1 MRHNQPV
8 TTTEYRIQPGQSIVS
23 KTDTKGRITYV
34 NPTFVEVSGFSEVEL
49 LGKAH
54 NLVRHPAMP
63 PEAFADMWRTL
74 QGGEPWTG
82 LVKNRCKNGDFYW
95 VVANVA
101 PIRERGQITGYMS
114 VRTAPTREQVETAS
128 ALYRKFTDNEARGL
142 AIVRGR
148 VVRLRVV
155 ERQFRMRVFRLW
167 DVGHG
172 RYLEVVVGVRVV
184 VVRGVTLPVVRGS
197 SPPRPAAGFSLGVA
211 VAARRRPISSPRS
224 GRAGRSA
231 RRPRWAVPM
240 GSRAR

>member
-128 ALYRKFTDNEARGL
+128 ALYRKFTDNEAHGL

-148 VVRLRVV
+148 VVRTGLAPDRLLRLL
-155 ERQFRMRVFRLW
+155 RDAPLGQRLGW
-167 DVGHG
+167 LMGG
-172 RYLEVVVGVRVV
+172 Q
-184 VVRGVTLPVVRGS
+184 TLLLVALGL
-197 SPPRPAAGFSLGVA
+197 AAGGGVW
-211 VAARRRPISSPRS
+211 
-224 GRAGRSA
+224 RA
-231 RRPRWAVPM
+231 
-240 GSRAR
+240 